1 MAKHH
6 LLVVVYILFVLGE
19 AFCPPVC
26 VFFFGSA
33 IMVVPFS
40 NRAAVVRLPELALA
54 KGPTTV
60 KEVIDDFASQ
70 CEPFS
75 SILECVQLVR
85 GRTLRI
91 TFPTAD
97 VREDVTNG
105 GLTFRG
111 HPLAFT
117 IPTTFKWVSVLDL
130 PYGTPDGDI
139 ANVLNKHGQVATIRS
154 EVYKGLYT
162 GTRLVKMTVKSA
174 IPSRVTIAGHVCT
187 IFYRGQIRSCFRCG
201 ASGHEAKKCP
211 RKNATLSAAIQPADT
226 HLVGPPMAPN
236 VDAMSTEPPTSP
248 RTFAGVVSGQTP
260 PVVTDV
266 PLPRSLSPVTLPLPT
281 SPIRGLGQD
290 SPGMDI
296 EVQSQKRPYSPVSE
310 SEGTDTDASE
320 RTRPRLEEPPPTEP
334 TIVEPVIRDRSPLR
348 SAATGNDSTSDSSG
362 KSPTS
367 KASVIVLPAAQLAF
381 PEELLLK
388 PPPSF
393 DRRPLSTR
401 YREYCFASPEY
412 SEGETEELVGSMLEV
427 ERRLASPTIYGNQE
441 DIELQQTYDHLTLD
455 QIIAFTACANL
466 DDNDPQLVIPGQAL
480 KDADEALANFEA
492 AFPEVVQAA
501 EEQSVEVRHTIE
513 PPSTQVINNTSSP
526 AIETPLA
533 NPSVSLEIPDG
544 QPQRPRTENPSPVD
558 ISSPL
563 LFPEGEA
570 TDSAASTTKSGSLK
584 TRRRSRHKS
593 KSPTGLASCV
603 RQRTTP
609 ALPGVRKK
617 TSRAQHQPP
626 PDSPYTPLVTESGY
640 LVTDPPSG
648 TSTNKPKRPDTG
660 VAGAISPTPSSDVH
674 P

>member
-1 MAKHH
+1 M
-6 LLVVVYILFVLGE
+6 
-19 AFCPPVC
+19 C

-60 KEVIDDFASQ
+60 KEVIDDFANQ
-70 CEPFS
+70 CEPFN

-91 TFPTAD
+91 TFPNAD

-139 ANVLNKHGQVATIRS
+139 TSVLNKHGQVATIRS

-211 RKNATLSAAIQPADT
+211 RKNTTLSAAIQPVDT
-226 HLVGPPMAPN
+226 NPVGPPTAPN
-236 VDAMSTEPPTSP
+236 VDAMSTIPPTSP

-260 PVVTDV
+260 PVVTDE
-266 PLPRSLSPVTLPLPT
+266 PSPRSLSPVTLPLPT

-290 SPGMDI
+290 SHGMDI
-296 EVQSQKRPYSPVSE
+296 EVQSQKRPLSPVSE
-310 SEGTDTDASE
+310 SEGTDIDASG
-320 RTRPRLEEPPPTEP
+320 RTRPRLEEQPPTKP
-334 TIVEPVIRDRSPLR
+334 TLLDPGIRDRSPLR
-348 SAATGNDSTSDSSG
+348 PTGTDSTSDSSG
-362 KSPTS
+362 KSSTS
-367 KASVIVLPAAQLAF
+367 NESVIDPPAAQQPLQVE
-381 PEELLLK
+381 PTLQLTHPL
-388 PPPSF
+388 
-393 DRRPLSTR
+393 DRRPLSIR
-401 YREYCFASPEY
+401 YGEYCSTASEY
-412 SEGETEELVGSMLEV
+412 TTEEAAGLVESMLEV
-427 ERRLASPTIYGNQE
+427 ERQLASSTTYANE
-441 DIELQQTYDHLTLD
+441 DEIKLQQLYDHLQLD
-455 QIIAFTACANL
+455 HSIAVTNYNAL
-466 DDNDPQLVIPGQAL
+466 DEDDPRLVEFDQLFDNAV
-480 KDADEALANFEA
+480 EALTTFESA
-492 AFPEVVQAA
+492 YPEIVRT
-501 EEQSVEVRHTIE
+501 SGEVFAHFDTENE
-513 PPSTQVINNTSSP
+513 PENRQENPSDSP
-526 AIETPLA
+526 A
-533 NPSVSLEIPDG
+533 IPDG
-544 QPQRPRTENPSPVD
+544 QPLRPRTENPSPVD

-563 LFPEGEA
+563 LFPASEQTESA
-570 TDSAASTTKSGSLK
+570 TTTTTTGPLK
-584 TRRRSRHKS
+584 TRRKSRHKS
-593 KSPTGLASCV
+593 KSPTRLASCV

-617 TSRAQHQPP
+617 ASCGQHQPQ
-626 PDSPYTPLVTESGY
+626 PDSPYTPLVTDSGY
-640 LVTDPPSG
+640 LVTDAPRD
-648 TSTNKPKRPDTG
+648 TSPTKPKRPDTG
-660 VAGAISPTPSSDVH
+660 AVEAFSPSLPSIPQPD
-674 P
+674 